1 MWQRA
6 LATLD
11 DDLKASLDFK
21 NSTKRDILEKTLK
34 TAEEKKRISLKRRW
48 KININNKEVVI
59 RDVLE
64 KIIKWLDHFK
74 AIGDVAVQYDQAHAA
89 LPWAGV
95 RFLLKVAVSDTHV
108 FGTTVSGL
116 ENVSHLITRYA
127 MFEQV
132 YTQRKT
138 VASPGLEPL
147 LTGLYAEVLTFLAK
161 AKKYFQTPTA
171 VKLITPVRALKS
183 VLITFQT
190 DEDQQLQRI
199 ASQDAKLSAVAIL
212 SDAEILNRLQVLEGP
227 VHRIADQTAKYTE
240 TLKDTR
246 YREILDWL
254 SPLRYI
260 EHQKRHSERRLQGSG
275 EWLLNGEVYLNWQSS
290 SVSSMFLLHGM
301 AGSGKTSLASAV
313 VDSILSQCSNQG
325 PPAMLAYIYCS
336 KSATEVELSDPE
348 EIMRSI
354 VRQLGVSCGT
364 QKTIHRAILND
375 YERRETEAKLA
386 GFDLA
391 RLSLQDCI
399 RLIIIITGADPA
411 TIVLD
416 AIDEVQPKGRYE
428 LVEALQQ
435 VIRDSSSV
443 VKIFATSR
451 DDDQVLSLLTNAST
465 LRIGAE
471 NQQADMESFVH
482 DQIDRA
488 IKSRRLLGGDVS
500 SNLQADLSQALI
512 DGAGEM

>member
-1 MWQRA
+1 M
-6 LATLD
+6 
-11 DDLKASLDFK
+11 
-21 NSTKRDILEKTLK
+21 
-34 TAEEKKRISLKRRW
+34 
-48 KININNKEVVI
+48 
-59 RDVLE
+59 
-64 KIIKWLDHFK
+64 
-74 AIGDVAVQYDQAHAA
+74 
-89 LPWAGV
+89 
-95 RFLLKVAVSDTHV
+95 
-108 FGTTVSGL
+108 
-116 ENVSHLITRYA
+116 
-127 MFEQV
+127 
-132 YTQRKT
+132 
-138 VASPGLEPL
+138 
-147 LTGLYAEVLTFLAK
+147 
-161 AKKYFQTPTA
+161 
-171 VKLITPVRALKS
+171 KLITPVRALKS
-183 VLITFQT
+183 VLIAFQT

-240 TLKDTR
+240 TLKDIR

-254 SPLRYI
+254 SPIRYI

-275 EWLLNGEVYLNWQSS
+275 EWLLNDEEYLNWQSS
-290 SVSSMFLLHGM
+290 SASSIFLLHGM
-301 AGSGKTSLASAV
+301 AGSGKTTLASAV
-313 VDSILSQCSNQG
+313 VDSTLRQSSNQG
-325 PPAMLAYIYCS
+325 SSALLAYIYCS
-336 KSATEVELSDPE
+336 KSATEVELSDPA
-348 EIMRSI
+348 EIMRSV

-364 QKTIHRAILND
+364 QKTVHRAVLND

-386 GFDLA
+386 GFDVA

-416 AIDEVQPKGRYE
+416 AVDEVQPKGRYE
-428 LVEALQQ
+428 LVQALQQ

-451 DDDQVLSLLTNAST
+451 DDDQILSLLTNAST

-471 NQQADMESFVH
+471 SQQADMERFVQ
-482 DQIDRA
+482 DQVNRA